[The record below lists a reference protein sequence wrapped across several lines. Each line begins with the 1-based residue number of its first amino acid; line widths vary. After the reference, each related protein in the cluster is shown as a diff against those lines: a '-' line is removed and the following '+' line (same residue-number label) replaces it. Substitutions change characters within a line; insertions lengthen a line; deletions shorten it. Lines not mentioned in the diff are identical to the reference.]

1 LNHKN
6 LIASLAVRPKIGLL
20 LPALVLLQVVIAGLN
35 PQGAAQAEGFSDPAF
50 QNQWNQTD
58 QAVATGQVSRTYFW
72 GPQPFAHTSEVYA
85 ESPQNGQREVQYY
98 DKARMELS
106 KKPGQAAN
114 LVTNGLL
121 TVELVTGQMQVGDNQ
136 FLKRGPAT
144 NPVAGDQVGNPLTPT
159 YASFNKGLLAFG
171 VDGATKAPDRTA
183 QVVNESVDKDG
194 QVETFP
200 SPPVALKYARYF
212 DETGHNVADVFN
224 NFFQQA
230 PLGED
235 KWLSVMG
242 YPISEAFWAKDK
254 VIVGGQPRDVLIQ
267 LFQRRALTYTPA
279 NPAGFQVEMGN
290 IGQHYYVWRYGF
302 DTRDQLPGNY
312 RLIQPVGDTLFST
325 NIRKPSDK
333 INLGSAPSTIIG
345 SWALNEG
352 RAVVAVSGKTYL
364 ADLTKNRPFK
374 QLTPPAGDGLDPNN
388 IAVWR
393 ATGSADGTKVAI
405 TYSTGGNVVVQVYV
419 LNTLGGDNL
428 AVIDSYKAFAVQ
440 SSAPGEATFSADG
453 RYLALPGFSQFN
465 YFDTSTRQE
474 YSLPFGGTS
483 YWLGDSYLLMVTT
496 PNVQKYDS
504 ATNTYQVVT
513 PGKITII
520 TAVTGANWTLVEGPY
535 IRQAIPSPDGHY
547 FALRQAEPNSDPAGV
562 SDLVKSNLTF
572 RSYDKPDTDLTPAYS
587 QGTGGRASTEP
598 MLVGWNADG
607 TFVQFSSYASLT
619 GGTNHTDLSFVSLV
633 NGQDLKK
640 VGLVGSYLTTLRV
653 SLAASLYTLE
663 VLHRYN
669 GPEAQTDQ
677 SITLQNFDNSEQTS
691 LYSNKVTPN
700 AEYNDTAIRYA
711 QVVQVPVIS
720 H

>member
-1 LNHKN
+1 LSHKN
-6 LIASLAVRPKIGLL
+6 LIASFAVRPKIGLILPVL
-20 LPALVLLQVVIAGLN
+20 LLLQVVILGLDLH
-35 PQGAAQAEGFSDPAF
+35 GVAKAEGFSDPAF

-85 ESPQNGQREVQYY
+85 ESPSNGQREVQYY

-106 KKPGQAAN
+106 KKPGQDAN

-136 FLKRGPAT
+136 FLKRTPAT

-159 YASFNKGLLAFG
+159 YASFNKGQLAFG
-171 VDGATKAPDRTA
+171 VDGALKAPDNTG
-183 QVVNESVDKDG
+183 QLVNQSVDKDG
-194 QVETFP
+194 QVDTYP

-212 DETGHNVADVFN
+212 NETGHNVADVFN
-224 NFFQQA
+224 NFFQQS

-242 YPISEAFWAKDK
+242 YPITEAFWAKDK
-254 VIVGGQPRDVLIQ
+254 VVVGGQPRDVLIQ
-267 LFQRRALTYTPA
+267 LFQRRALTYTPS

-302 DTRDQLPGNY
+302 DTRDQLPGND
-312 RLIQPVGDTLFST
+312 RLVQPVGNTLFST

-333 INLGSAPSTIIG
+333 VNLGSAPSTITG
-345 SWALNEG
+345 VWALNEG
-352 RAVVAVSGKTYL
+352 RAVVTAGGKTYL
-364 ADLTKNRPFK
+364 VDLTKNRAFK
-374 QLTPPAGDGLDPNN
+374 QLTPPTGDGLDPNN

-393 ATGSADGTKVAI
+393 ATGSADGTKIAV

-419 LNTLGGDNL
+419 VNTLGGDNL

-440 SSAPGEATFSADG
+440 SSTPGVVTFSADG
-453 RYLALPGFSQFN
+453 RYLAMPGFSEFN
-465 YFDTSTRQE
+465 LFDSSNRQE

-483 YWLGDSYLLMVTT
+483 YWIGDSYLLMVTT
-496 PNVQKYDS
+496 PAVQKYDS
-504 ATNTYQVVT
+504 TTNTYQVVT

-520 TAVTGANWTLVEGPY
+520 SAVTGANWTLASGPY
-535 IRQAIPSPDGHY
+535 IREAIPSPDGNY
-547 FALRQAEPNSDPAGV
+547 FALRQSEPNSDPSG
-562 SDLVKSNLTF
+562 SSSLVKSNLTF

-598 MLVGWNADG
+598 KLVGWNADG

-619 GGTNHTDLSFVSLV
+619 GGSNHTDISFVSLV
-633 NGQDLKK
+633 NGKGLKE
-640 VGLVGSYLTTLRV
+640 VGLNGNYMSTHKLSMV
-653 SLAASLYTLE
+653 ASLYTLDM
-663 VLHRYN
+663 LHLYN
-669 GPEAQTDQ
+669 GPEAQSDQ
-677 SITLQNFDNSEQTS
+677 TITLQNFDNSEQTV

-700 AEYNDTAIRYA
+700 VQYNDYSIQFA
-711 QVVQVPVIS
+711 QVVQVPVINK
-720 H
+720 